1 MAQNVGINY
10 DFTNM
15 EGILMSKVVVY
26 QSGGF
31 TNCGIGYRKF
41 SQDELEEREK
51 GNDSTNDGLA
61 IINQKKYNKISHS
74 INCKLRN

>member
-1 MAQNVGINY
+1 MEQNVGINY

-15 EGILMSKVVVY
+15 EGILMSRVIVY

-31 TNCGIGYRKF
+31 TNYGIGYRKF

-51 GNDSTNDGLA
+51 GNDRRRMVWQSS
-61 IINQKKYNKISHS
+61 IKKNTVKFLIQ
-74 INCKLRN
+74 